1 MKAEISQ
8 IIDKAERSLKTAKEI
23 FKSEEYDFAVSRAYY
38 TIFYMAEA
46 VLMTK
51 GLSYSKH
58 SGVIA
63 AFGQQLIK
71 TGVLDKKM
79 HTILKNAFKRRN
91 IGDYEFNITI
101 TKEEAERVINDA
113 EEFFQTV
120 RDYLEKNL

>member
-1 MKAEISQ
+1 MSAISQ

-23 FKSEEYDFAVSRAYY
+23 FQTGEYDFAVSRAYY

-46 VLMTK
+46 ALMTK
-51 GLSYSKH
+51 DLSYSKH

-63 AFGQQLIK
+63 AFGKHLIK
-71 TGVLDKKM
+71 TGVFDKKL

-91 IGDYEFNITI
+91 IGDYEFNIAI

-113 EEFFQTV
+113 EEFFLTT
-120 RDYLEKNL
+120 RAYLEKHV

>member
-1 MKAEISQ
+1 MSAISQ

-23 FKSEEYDFAVSRAYY
+23 FQAEEYDFAVSRAYY

-46 VLMTK
+46 ALMTK
-51 GLSYSKH
+51 DLSYSKH

-63 AFGQQLIK
+63 AFGRHLIK
-71 TGVLDKKM
+71 TGVFDKKL
-79 HTILKNAFKRRN
+79 HAILKNAFKRRN

-120 RDYLEKNL
+120 KAYLEKQT

>member
-1 MKAEISQ
+1 MSAISQ

-23 FKSEEYDFAVSRAYY
+23 FQTEEYDFAVSRAYY

-46 VLMTK
+46 ALMTK
-51 GLSYSKH
+51 DLSFSKH

-63 AFGQQLIK
+63 AFGRHLIK
-71 TGVLDKKM
+71 TGVFDKKL

-120 RDYLEKNL
+120 RAYLEKQT